1 MENPLQTLGQYSNKN
16 NINIQKSMAFI
27 CTNNN
32 ELEDIMKEKTQFTQ
46 TTINNNNNLVIRL
59 TRAT

>member
-1 MENPLQTLGQYSNKN
+1 MENPLQTLGQFSNKT
-16 NINIQKSMAFI
+16 NINTQKSMAFI

-32 ELEDIMKEKTQFTQ
+32 ELEDIMKEKTQFMQ